1 MCETDSRGQRRR
13 TAEGQ
18 SQWGVT
24 GLVLEDTV
32 GSRGAQRETVRGRGE
47 STLVWEA
54 RPGGKQ
60 RARQN
65 GTEEE
70 KGLKICM

>member
-1 MCETDSRGQRRR
+1 M
-13 TAEGQ
+13 AEGQ

-32 GSRGAQRETVRGRGE
+32 GSRGAPRETVRGRGY

-54 RPGGKQ
+54 RPGRKQ

-70 KGLKICM
+70 KGLEICM